1 MAQTLAEKFQ
11 FECRAELAQMALDSV
26 KPPADPTPFNT
37 SWYLCC
43 KVNSHSIAALEF
55 YLLGLVQEARST
67 AARLPTFAAEAFL
80 GSWRAAFVSDSGL
93 GAGHEALRRLVGMMG
108 EFQGCILWGAVLG
121 EWEFLRK
128 IAEYPA
134 EDDAIGSG
142 LDEIDLHQFLA
153 LSSLLLDSQSNL
165 KKHLQHLTTEGGERG
180 KLIATVIRSLS
191 KRDETETNGALHKY
205 LAYFKKREFPK
216 RNIFKKVSV
225 LGTFAWHYGRQTGL
239 EIEVDPKFVDHI
251 VRLDWTNRCPA
262 GLV

>member
-11 FECRAELAQMALDSV
+11 FECRAEIAQMTLDSA
-26 KPPADPTPFNT
+26 KPPADPTPFNI

-55 YLLGLVQEARST
+55 YLLGMVQEARST
-67 AARLPTFAAEAFL
+67 AARLPTFAVDAFL
-80 GSWRAAFVSDSGL
+80 GSWRASFVSDSGL

-142 LDEIDLHQFLA
+142 LDEVDLHLFLA
-153 LSSLLLDSQSNL
+153 LSSLLLDRQSDL
-165 KKHLQHLTTEGGERG
+165 EKHLQRLTTEGGERG
-180 KLIATVIRSLS
+180 KLMASVIQFLS
-191 KRDETETNGALHKY
+191 KHDETEANEALHKY
-205 LAYFKKREFPK
+205 LAYFKRREFPK

-225 LGTFAWHYGRQTGL
+225 LGTFAWHYGKHVGMKPV
-239 EIEVDPKFVDHI
+239 IDSKFVDHI
-251 VRLDWTNRCPA
+251 VRLE
-262 GLV
+262 